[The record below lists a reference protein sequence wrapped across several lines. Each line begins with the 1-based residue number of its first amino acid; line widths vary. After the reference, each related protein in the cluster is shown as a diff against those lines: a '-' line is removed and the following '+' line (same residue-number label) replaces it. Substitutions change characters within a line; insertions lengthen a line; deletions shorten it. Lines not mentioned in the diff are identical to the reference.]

1 MKHLSFAAVLLA
13 MIAIFG
19 SSCAPKQ
26 GVTTTINK
34 ASVKGTWVLTDVKYE
49 GIPNNAK
56 VTVFD
61 QAEAK
66 CFVGSQWI
74 LPDNAAMGS
83 YTLNSS
89 ENGCAP
95 ASQKIVW
102 SLYKSSTGTTQ
113 FQFKY
118 LYAGEKAKNITDG
131 YRVDVLGAGSTMTWR
146 ANVNF
151 EGKTAAIIY
160 TLQRQ

>member
-26 GVTTTINK
+26 GVTTDINK
-34 ASVKGTWVLTDVKYE
+34 GSVKGNWVLTDVKYE
-49 GIPNNAK
+49 GIPDNAK

-66 CFVGSQWI
+66 CFIGSQWT
-74 LPDNAAMGS
+74 LPDNAAMGA

-89 ENGCAP
+89 DNGCAP

-102 SLYKSSTGTTQ
+102 SLFKNGSVTQ
-113 FQFKY
+113 FQFKK
-118 LYAGEKAKNITDG
+118 LFTGEKAKNVTDG

-151 EGKTAAIIY
+151 EGKSAAIIY
-160 TLQRQ
+160 TLQRR

>member
-1 MKHLSFAAVLLA
+1 MKNLSFAAVLLA
-13 MIAIFG
+13 MIAIIG
-19 SSCAPKQ
+19 SACTPKQ
-26 GVTTTINK
+26 GVTTDINK
-34 ASVKGTWVLTDVKYE
+34 AAVKGNWVLTDVKYE
-49 GIPNNAK
+49 GIPDNAK

-66 CFVGSQWI
+66 CFIGSQWV

-83 YTLNSS
+83 YTLSASDNA
-89 ENGCAP
+89 CAP

-102 SLYKSSTGTTQ
+102 SIFKGANGMQ
-113 FQFKY
+113 FQFKK
-118 LYAGEKAKNITDG
+118 LYSGEKAKNVTDG
-131 YRVDVLGAGSTMTWR
+131 YRVDILGAGSTMTWR

-151 EGKTAAIIY
+151 EGNNAAIIY

>member
-1 MKHLSFAAVLLA
+1 MKNLSFAAVLLA

-26 GVTTTINK
+26 GVTTDINK
-34 ASVKGTWVLTDVKYE
+34 ASVKGNWILTDIKYE
-49 GIPNNAK
+49 GIPDNAK

-61 QAEAK
+61 QAAAK
-66 CFVGSQWI
+66 CFIGSKWV
-74 LPDNAAMGS
+74 LPDNAAMGTF
-83 YTLNSS
+83 TLNPTDNS
-89 ENGCAP
+89 CAP
-95 ASQKIVW
+95 ATQKIVW
-102 SLYKSSTGTTQ
+102 SIFKNGGTTQ

-118 LYAGEKAKNITDG
+118 LYPGEKAKNITEG
-131 YRVDVLGAGSTMTWR
+131 YRVDILGAGSTMTWR

-151 EGKTAAIIY
+151 EGNNAAIIY